1 METSMMSFPSRSIV
15 VAGRG
20 TPLVMLQRK
29 PRSASIES
37 DDDGTFDA
45 VVPPEGIV
53 LEQVLVG
60 RDKRKSNVSS
70 TARPTADPDGMDGG
84 VVWRRG
90 AVDGR
95 PGKVDG
101 SVAALEMDQWK
112 MVAATF
118 ESVATAVHVAGQQ
131 EGFLSIDC
139 GLDARFSGRKDTYTN
154 IAYISDSPYV
164 DGGENHRVAA
174 DQESSTNDVSLL
186 TLRSFPSG
194 LRNCYTL
201 PTESGAK
208 YLVRMEFFHGR
219 YDGKSSPLSLQ
230 FDLHLGTNY
239 WDTVTLQDTTDDW
252 WSEAIFVAW
261 SSWVPVCLLNTGTGT
276 PFVNTVELRPLGASL
291 YPDVTIDESI
301 SMYRRANMGGNFT
314 L

>member
-1 METSMMSFPSRSIV
+1 MVLFPFLG
-15 VAGRG
+15 A
-20 TPLVMLQRK
+20 
-29 PRSASIES
+29 
-37 DDDGTFDA
+37 F
-45 VVPPEGIV
+45 V
-53 LEQVLVG
+53 L
-60 RDKRKSNVSS
+60 
-70 TARPTADPDGMDGG
+70 A
-84 VVWRRG
+84 
-90 AVDGR
+90 
-95 PGKVDG
+95 
-101 SVAALEMDQWK
+101 
-112 MVAATF
+112 
-118 ESVATAVHVAGQQ
+118 ATAVHVAGQQ